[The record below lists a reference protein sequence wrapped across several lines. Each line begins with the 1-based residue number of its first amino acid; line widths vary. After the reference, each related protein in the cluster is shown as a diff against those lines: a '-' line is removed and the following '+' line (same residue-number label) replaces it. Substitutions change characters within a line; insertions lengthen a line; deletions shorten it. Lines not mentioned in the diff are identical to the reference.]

1 MYFHTQSYQPQTL
14 GKFRFKKI
22 FRSVTRIAPFV
33 LAPFTGGASLLLN
46 KGIRKGA
53 FSAAKIA
60 LPLAAGG
67 AALFFGGPVAM
78 AAVAPLLGM
87 LTGGQKQQVQ
97 EVASQG
103 GYIPAGLPPD
113 FYAQS
118 GYQPGQYIQPP
129 QGQSGPMPQPA
140 DFPGQPRQDL
150 GPQFSQ
156 AGILGLSPMMLMI
169 GGATLLGVFLFQKKG

>member
-14 GKFRFKKI
+14 GRFKFGRAFKKL
-22 FRSVTRIAPFV
+22 APFA
-33 LAPFTGGASLLLN
+33 LAPFTGGASLLLH

-53 FSAAKIA
+53 FSVAKIA
-60 LPLAAGG
+60 VPVAAVG
-67 AALFFGGPVAM
+67 AALFFGGPAAM
-78 AAVAPLLGM
+78 AAVTPLLGM
-87 LTGGQKQQVQ
+87 LTGGQRQKVQ
-97 EVASQG
+97 DVATQG
-103 GYIPAGLPPD
+103 GFIPGGLPPD

-118 GYQPGQYIQPP
+118 GYQPGQYLQPP